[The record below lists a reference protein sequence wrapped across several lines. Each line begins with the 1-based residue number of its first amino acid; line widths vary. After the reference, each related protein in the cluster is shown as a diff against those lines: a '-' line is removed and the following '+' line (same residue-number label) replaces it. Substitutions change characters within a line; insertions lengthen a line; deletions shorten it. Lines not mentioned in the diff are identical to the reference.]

1 MIDHMGITV
10 ADFDRAKAFYDAAF
24 APLGA
29 SLLYMVPTEY
39 TGGVKVGGYGR
50 KRPVYWLHEG
60 APPAGYHQHIAF
72 TANSRAEVDA
82 FYKAAIAAGGRD
94 NGPPGLR
101 LHYHP
106 NYYGAFV
113 FDLDGN
119 NIEAVCHS
127 AEGSP
132 E

>member
-1 MIDHMGITV
+1 MIDHMGIKV

-29 SLLYMVPTEY
+29 SLLYMVPAEY

-50 KRPVYWLHEG
+50 ERPVFWLHEDT
-60 APPAGYHQHIAF
+60 PAGGHSQHVAF
-72 TANSRAEVDA
+72 TARNRAEVDA
-82 FYKAAIAAGGRD
+82 FHAAAMAAGGTD
-94 NGPPGLR
+94 NGAPGLR
-101 LHYHP
+101 VHYHP

-113 FDLDGN
+113 FDPDGN

-127 AEGSP
+127 PEGA
-132 E
+132 

>member
-1 MIDHMGITV
+1 MIDHMGIKV

-29 SLLYMVPTEY
+29 SLLYMVPAEY

-50 KRPVYWLHEG
+50 ERAVYWLHEG
-60 APPAGYHQHIAF
+60 TPPADHHQHIAF

-82 FYKAAIAAGGRD
+82 FHSAAIAAGGRD

-101 LHYHP
+101 PHYHP
-106 NYYGAFV
+106 NYYAAFV

-119 NIEAVCHS
+119 NIEAVCH
-127 AEGSP
+127 APEGA
-132 E
+132 

>member
-1 MIDHMGITV
+1 MIDHMGIKV

-29 SLLYMVPTEY
+29 SLLYMVPAEY

-50 KRPVYWLHEG
+50 ERPIYWLHEDKPVPG
-60 APPAGYHQHIAF
+60 HSQHVAF
-72 TANSRAEVDA
+72 TAHSRAEVDA
-82 FYKAAIAAGGRD
+82 FYEAAIAAGGRD

-101 LHYHP
+101 THYHP

-113 FDLDGN
+113 FDPDGN
-119 NIEAVCHS
+119 NIEAVCH
-127 AEGSP
+127 AQEGTQG
-132 E
+132 